1 MVVRT
6 STVQLVLLKREMSQ
20 KNSVLDL
27 FPFLRYFAILY
38 SFLTYIIFA
47 LMASFCFVSLLSCR
61 YYQRIHFNSSSV
73 SNFCASGQYDS
84 FVEDVHFVASSLPSF
99 SVLSDFDSYHVSPSS
114 LFSYDGT
121 SISFLTSS
129 DHLIHVFLF
138 VVPHV

>member
-1 MVVRT
+1 MYV
-6 STVQLVLLKREMSQ
+6 LV
-20 KNSVLDL
+20 
-27 FPFLRYFAILY
+27 
-38 SFLTYIIFA
+38 
-47 LMASFCFVSLLSCR
+47 ASFGFVSLFSCR
-61 YYQRIHFNSSSV
+61 YYQRIHFISSSV

-84 FVEDVHFVASSLPSF
+84 FVEDVYFVASSLPYF
-99 SVLSDFDSYHVSPSS
+99 SVVSDFDSYLVSPSS